1 MKLCLKEQVR
11 DFLEHYFGIRVFRS
25 KFYPSTYDRQNF
37 PNAGMHPVIFDV
49 GANTGQSV
57 VAFKRYFPDATVYAF
72 EPVAAI
78 HKKLQQNTSNL
89 RGVKLFHCALGRS
102 KGVLDIPLVGSD
114 SVQTTQV
121 LANTESVGGACERI
135 NVSTVDEVARE
146 HGVNQI
152 SILKT
157 DTEGFDAEV
166 CQGAAGLLREGKIT
180 YVVSEASIQPEDAQH
195 AKFEEL
201 CQAVAPYGYAPRSF
215 LDLVH
220 APGKQLWYFNVLF
233 ERMKA

>member
-1 MKLCLKEQVR
+1 MKLCLKDQVR
-11 DFLEHYFGIRVFRS
+11 DFLEHRFGIRVFRS

-37 PNAGMHPVIFDV
+37 PNAGTHPVIFDV

-57 VAFKRYFPDATVYAF
+57 VAFKQYFPDATIYAF

-78 HKKLQQNTSNL
+78 HNKLQQNTNNL
-89 RGVKLFHCALGRS
+89 PSVRLFQCALGKS
-102 KGVLDIPLVGSD
+102 KGVLDIPLVGSE

-121 LANTESVGGACERI
+121 LANSESVGGACERI

-152 SILKT
+152 CILKT
-157 DTEGFDAEV
+157 DTEGFDTEV
-166 CQGAAGLLREGKIT
+166 CEGAAELLREGRIT
-180 YVVSEASIQPEDAQH
+180 YIVSEASIQPEDSQH
-195 AKFEEL
+195 TRFREL
-201 CQAVAPYGYAPRSF
+201 CDTLDAYRYAPRSF

-233 ERMKA
+233 ERLKS